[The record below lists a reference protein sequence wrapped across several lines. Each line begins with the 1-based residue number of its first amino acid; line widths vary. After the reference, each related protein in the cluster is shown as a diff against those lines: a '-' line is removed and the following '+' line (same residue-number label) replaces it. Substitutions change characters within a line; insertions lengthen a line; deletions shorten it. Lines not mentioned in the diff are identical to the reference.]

1 MTVPETPPPTV
12 RAAPPRARRFWP
24 LALAALAIAA
34 VCAVAALRPWV
45 DAPGAVVATAQ
56 DAAPAVIAPAALA
69 LPEQPRVLVFGDS
82 WTYGS
87 AASLPTL
94 GYAYVLGQRLD
105 WQTTVDGVRGSGYL
119 KPGLDGGSYG
129 ERIAAL
135 DPALDPDLVI
145 VEGSINDRRL
155 PATGYRDAVI
165 AAWDALAALYPEASI
180 VILGPAPQVL
190 PVEETTAR
198 IDADLA
204 DLAAARGWWYIS
216 PIADE
221 WITTDNYAQV
231 IDSSIGRDHPST
243 NGHAYLASRV
253 AEALATMSEGTGVV
267 ADAPHDE
274 DSTAP

>member
-1 MTVPETPPPTV
+1 M
-12 RAAPPRARRFWP
+12 
-24 LALAALAIAA
+24 
-34 VCAVAALRPWV
+34 
-45 DAPGAVVATAQ
+45 ATAQ

-105 WQTTVDGVRGSGYL
+105 WQATVDGVRGSGYL

-155 PATGYRDAVI
+155 PATGYRDAVT

-231 IDSSIGRDHPST
+231 IDSGIGRDHPST

-253 AEALATMSEGTGVV
+253 AEALATMSESTGVV

-274 DSTAP
+274 DSTVP